1 MLSSAPPPKLFFIC
15 VIQVYKKTAVS
26 WRTSACLGGLRATFA
41 FTEKG
46 GGLGAMQYFGVFI
59 YFIFTS

>member
-15 VIQVYKKTAVS
+15 VIQVYKITAVS
-26 WRTSACLGGLRATFA
+26 WRTSACLGGLCAAFA

-46 GGLGAMQYFGVFI
+46 GGLGTMQYFDVFI